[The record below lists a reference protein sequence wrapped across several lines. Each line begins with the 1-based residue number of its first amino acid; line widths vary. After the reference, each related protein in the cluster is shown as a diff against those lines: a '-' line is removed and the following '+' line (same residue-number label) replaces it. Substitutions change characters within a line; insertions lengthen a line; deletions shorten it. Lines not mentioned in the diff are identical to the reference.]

1 MNVSS
6 FSLFLFLDM
15 NIQNSI
21 LNIMIY
27 SILDSYQPT
36 APPTYEPFKMSIP
49 YKVIYNMWIV
59 Y

>member
-1 MNVSS
+1 MFLFFS
-6 FSLFLFLDM
+6 FFLDM

-36 APPTYEPFKMSIP
+36 APPTTYEPFKMAIP
-49 YKVIYNMWIV
+49 YKVIYNLWIV